1 VGSMEA
7 WTYGVMIVPN
17 SRKTSRSDRS
27 QSKKLELSSAGRP
40 VVQCINLPPTGNTP
54 CFLRQYRVLNYIEVF
69 KSLTNGI
76 DSFGD
81 QSSGMFETGKDF
93 Q

>member
-1 VGSMEA
+1 
-7 WTYGVMIVPN
+7 MIVSN
-17 SRKTSRSDRS
+17 SRETSRSDRS
-27 QSKKLELSSAGRP
+27 QSKNLELSSTGRP
-40 VVQCINLPPTGNTP
+40 VVHVQCINLPPTGNTT
-54 CFLRQYRVLNYIEVF
+54 CFLRQYRVPNHIEVF

-76 DSFGD
+76 DSVGD